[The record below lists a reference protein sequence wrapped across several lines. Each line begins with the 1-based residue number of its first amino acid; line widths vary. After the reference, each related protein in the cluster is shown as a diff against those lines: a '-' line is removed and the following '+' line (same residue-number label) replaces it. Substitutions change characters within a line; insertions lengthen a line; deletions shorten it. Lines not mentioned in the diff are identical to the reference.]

1 MVQVRAATAAG
12 RSQQLAGRRRWA
24 EDGQQTPVSSQQ
36 CPESRLSPVFS
47 AEQIFQITRK
57 MSGGG
62 GGRITET
69 IFSLR
74 RIGFSANSSSDG
86 AEILEN
92 EDSEQQS
99 GDQGKKSSCRELG
112 SLKKSTLYSVFII
125 LTVMGTLVAT
135 LCLYI
140 QTEQNL
146 KENSIRIMSLEQL
159 LKQRDDDNSISNLR
173 SSVRLL
179 QHGFNMAKDTSK
191 MFALNVTQQLQMM
204 KHSSALVMKN
214 LLRESNL
221 TLCSEQERRISVPVA
236 ATYKVTINL
245 LVKGDLQ
252 SGEEVAT
259 VTAGDTTLD
268 GGSIKVRDIETDPD
282 WRVACTGAGEGSAAS
297 CSQVDHA
304 MVAKLGDNEEVRLVP
319 GHRHLQDIVDVRICL
334 KLTNI
339 KLPKGVTS
347 TSVSH

>member
-1 MVQVRAATAAG
+1 MVQVGGATAAG
-12 RSQQLAGRRRWA
+12 RSQQLAGRRRWLKM
-24 EDGQQTPVSSQQ
+24 GSQQ
-36 CPESRLSPVFS
+36 PAVSRLSPVVTPQ
-47 AEQIFQITRK
+47 QIFQITRK

-74 RIGFSANSSSDG
+74 RIGFSANSSDG

-99 GDQGKKSSCRELG
+99 GDQGKKSSCRKLG

-146 KENSIRIMSLEQL
+146 KENSIRLMSLEQL
-159 LKQRDDDNSISNLR
+159 LKQRDNDNSISNLR
-173 SSVRLL
+173 SSVRFL
-179 QHGFNMAKDTSK
+179 QHGFNTAKDTNK

-204 KHSSALVMKN
+204 KQSSALVVKT

-221 TLCSEQERRISVPVA
+221 TLCSDTERRISVPVA
-236 ATYKVTINL
+236 ATYKVTIKL
-245 LVKGDLQ
+245 LVKGDLL

-282 WRVACTGAGEGSAAS
+282 WRVACPGAGEGSAAS

-304 MVAKLGDNEEVRLVP
+304 MVAKLGDIEELRLVP
-319 GHRHLQDIVDVRICL
+319 GSRHLQDIVDVRICL